1 MIGMFVGLAFGIII
15 ALPALRLDG
24 FYYGLL
30 TLGLNELCRVF
41 ITTSHAFGA
50 ASGGLYGAD
59 TFINENWAPMTQTLV
74 QYYSGFALLI
84 AALFLFRFVDG
95 KRLGRILKLAP
106 EKKEAFA
113 EASGVNYKR
122 ARVTVFLI
130 SSIALGFIGG
140 FYAAYYR
147 GSAFDIFSF
156 HTVIMGLAMIT
167 IGGIGRADGAVA
179 GTLIIV
185 IIDRVLSAVV
195 NFGFISKIF
204 CKFFIALLYSP
215 FCIYIDDRL

>member
-1 MIGMFVGLAFGIII
+1 
-15 ALPALRLDG
+15 
-24 FYYGLL
+24 
-30 TLGLNELCRVF
+30 
-41 ITTSHAFGA
+41 
-50 ASGGLYGAD
+50 
-59 TFINENWAPMTQTLV
+59 MTQTLV

-185 IIDRVLSAVV
+185 VLDRVLVEL
-195 NFGFISKIF
+195 GP
-204 CKFFIALLYSP
+204 YR
-215 FCIYIDDRL
+215 YILSLIHI

>member
-59 TFINENWAPMTQTLV
+59 TFVNDNWEPMTQTIV

-140 FYAAYYR
+140 FYAGYYR
-147 GSAFDIFSF
+147 GSAF
-156 HTVIMGLAMIT
+156 
-167 IGGIGRADGAVA
+167 AVSYTHL
-179 GTLIIV
+179 TLPTK
-185 IIDRVLSAVV
+185 A
-195 NFGFISKIF
+195 
-204 CKFFIALLYSP
+204 
-215 FCIYIDDRL
+215 